1 MEKCY
6 RTEVLASLPSTLNT
20 LRTACV
26 FILTLL
32 FVYSGQIFPATA
44 AGFQTLTSN
53 DMKIGIWYPSDTPAK
68 DGRIGPFDVRLAFD
82 APPKSDGKYQFIL
95 MSHGILGRWR
105 NHQYTATAL
114 ADAGF
119 IVIAPEH
126 SPDHLLVGDDIPEV
140 LDYRARELQYALEA
154 VLQIDSFRRI
164 ADLSRIHAIG
174 YSLGTV
180 TVLNAA
186 GVGIDT
192 TVYDEHCAQNDDPNV
207 CEPTT
212 FIERWGSR
220 FRRDIVSPD
229 LDRDITPRYFPLGFV
244 NGGVAVIAPV
254 GTIFAFDDNTFRAR
268 GLFIVGLEED
278 VVAQPEF
285 HANNLPNIIPER
297 YIRHFSIRPGSHF
310 AFISPFA
317 KRVTDIEDIPAAED
331 PPGFD
336 RKAFLDTLN
345 QDLAAFFVAQS

>member
-1 MEKCY
+1 
-6 RTEVLASLPSTLNT
+6 
-20 LRTACV
+20 
-26 FILTLL
+26 
-32 FVYSGQIFPATA
+32 
-44 AGFQTLTSN
+44 
-53 DMKIGIWYPSDTPAK
+53 MKIGIWYPSDTLAK

-82 APPKSDGKYQFIL
+82 APPKSFGKYQFIL

-126 SPDHLLVGDDIPEV
+126 SPDHLLVGDNISKV

-174 YSLGTV
+174 YSLGTI

-186 GVGIDT
+186 GAGFDIAL
-192 TVYDEHCAQNDDPNV
+192 YDEYCVRNDDPSH
-207 CEPTT
+207 CTPTT
-212 FIERWGSR
+212 FVDRWRSR
-220 FRRDIVSPD
+220 FIRDIVTPK
-229 LDRDITPRYFPLGFV
+229 LGRDIATRHFPLGFI
-244 NGGVAVIAPV
+244 NGGVAVMAPV
-254 GTIFAFDDNTFRAR
+254 GQIFAFDDSTFRAR
-268 GLFIVGLEED
+268 GLFIVGFEED
-278 VVAQPEF
+278 EDTPPEF
-285 HANNLPNIIPER
+285 HAKTLPNVFPEH
-297 YIRHFSIRPGSHF
+297 YIQHFSIRPGNHF

-317 KRVTDIEDIPAAED
+317 KRVTDIEDIPAAKD

-336 RKAFLDTLN
+336 RKASLDTLN
-345 QDLAAFFVAQS
+345 QDLVAFFVAQSQTP